1 MNIKSMLVI
10 LLIATGLAACSKKED
25 DAPALPAA
33 STPPVAGKVSVRPF
47 SAESIARG
55 AAVFQRRCAECH
67 GPGAQGHPDWRPK
80 RDDKLVV
87 APPLNGSG
95 PAARRKKAEL
105 KKIITEGISL
115 GGIPV
120 MPRWNGRL
128 NEGDIDDVITWFQ
141 ALWPPEV
148 YERWSK
154 AQIAKPKVAKV
165 VQPSPAPV
173 KPKPVTK
180 KALIKP
186 AAVTKAAP
194 MVEPES
200 QGVVEDKAPSAETA
214 ADAPSAAEASF
225 PETET
230 GIVPGTPEE
239 PKPQVQ

>member
-1 MNIKSMLVI
+1 MNIKSMLAI

-25 DAPALPAA
+25 DAPVSPAA
-33 STPPVAGKVSVRPF
+33 STPPAAGKDSVRPF

-55 AAVFQRRCAECH
+55 AAVFQQRCAECH
-67 GPGAQGHPDWRPK
+67 GPGGQGHPDWRPK

-105 KKIITEGISL
+105 KKIITEGVSL

-120 MPRWNGRL
+120 MPKWNGRL
-128 NEGDIDDVITWFQ
+128 NESDIDDVITWFQ

-165 VQPSPAPV
+165 AQPSPAPV
-173 KPKPVTK
+173 KPKPVIK
-180 KALIKP
+180 KAPVKP
-186 AAVTKAAP
+186 EAVTKTAP
-194 MVEPES
+194 AVEPEG
-200 QGVVEDKAPSAETA
+200 QGVAEDKTSPAV
-214 ADAPSAAEASF
+214 SAAEASF
-225 PETET
+225 PENDTD
-230 GIVPGTPEE
+230 IVPATPEE
-239 PKPQVQ
+239 PKPRVQ